1 MEMNQ
6 LTEIS
11 VLAEVALGHPLDAPT
26 RRSLQKIQKD
36 FSRRQARLVHN
47 LDLGIVTS
55 EEYLGQLNALLRSMM
70 DRTQAL
76 LGDERFNAIFG
87 EAGRYPES
95 LVDRRTFMEA
105 VASERRSER

>member
-1 MEMNQ
+1 MEMNR

-11 VLAEVALGHPLDAPT
+11 ALAEMALGHPLDTST
-26 RRSLQKIQKD
+26 RRSLQRIQRD
-36 FSRRQARLVHN
+36 FTRRQARLVHN
-47 LDLGIVTS
+47 LDSDIVTA

-87 EAGRYPES
+87 EAGRYPEG
-95 LVDRRTFMEA
+95 LVDSGTFREA
-105 VASERRSER
+105 VASDRRSER